1 MLTFEE
7 VFTFDNLLASA
18 EECCNG
24 VRWKASTQ
32 NFEAK
37 MLMWVSN
44 LHRQL
49 MSGKYRSRGF
59 NRFTICERGKVRH
72 IQSVH
77 ISERCVQKC
86 LVRYCL
92 RPLVIPKLI
101 SDTYATL
108 PGKGTEAALSRL
120 REHLRWYY
128 ARHGRDGCILTMDY
142 HDYFASIPHDRL
154 MAMYSRLDMDERL
167 LELAGYFVGCFDGD
181 FGLGLG
187 SEISQISAVFYTNP
201 IDHLAKDR
209 LGIHCYGRYMDDSY
223 LIADRAACEAALD
236 AITAMSTDMGLQLNT
251 KATRITPLT
260 QGFRY
265 LKKRIM
271 LTETGRIVMRLQRDN
286 IRRERQRVMKNELMV
301 AAGEMP
307 RESAD
312 QSWQSWCSYAS
323 RYDARNTLATMN
335 QHRLE
340 AISSLPSE
348 PLK

>member
-7 VFTFDNLLASA
+7 VFSFDNLLASA

-44 LHRQL
+44 LHKQL
-49 MSGKYRSRGF
+49 MSGKYKSRGF
-59 NRFTICERGKVRH
+59 TRFTICERGKVRH

-120 REHLRWYY
+120 KEHLRWYY
-128 ARHGRDGCILTMDY
+128 ARYGREGCILTMDY
-142 HDYFASIPHDRL
+142 HDYFASIPHDSL
-154 MAMYSRLDMDERL
+154 ISMYSRLGMDERL
-167 LELAGYFVGCFDGD
+167 LGIVSYFVGCFDGD

-223 LIADRAACEAALD
+223 LIADRSTCEAALD
-236 AITAMSTDMGLQLNT
+236 AITAMSADMGLQLNT
-251 KATRITPLT
+251 KATRITPLN

-271 LTETGRIVMRLQRDN
+271 ITETGRIVMRLQRDN
-286 IRRERQRVMKNELMV
+286 IRRERQRVVKNELMV
-301 AAGEMP
+301 AAGKMS

-312 QSWQSWCSYAS
+312 QSWQSWRSYAT
-323 RYDARNTLATMN
+323 RYDARTTLATMDEY
-335 QHRLE
+335 RRE
-340 AISSLPSE
+340 ATAISTGNRT
-348 PLK
+348 K